1 MVGRGRLRGVGAGE
15 SRFLASSACGGQARN
30 DHYRAAGRILKL
42 QRFVKLSQPIKT
54 EGGVAL
60 CEEAKLFQA
69 ADGFCEWGFL
79 AVFGDQD

>member
-1 MVGRGRLRGVGAGE
+1 MPGKVVRGRCVAEG
-15 SRFLASSACGGQARN
+15 RFLASPACVGQTANDNYWAARQI
-30 DHYRAAGRILKL
+30 RKL
-42 QRFVKLSQPIKT
+42 QRSVKLSQPIKT

-60 CEEAKLFQA
+60 GEEAKLFQA

>member
-1 MVGRGRLRGVGAGE
+1 MPRKVVRGRCVAE
-15 SRFLASSACGGQARN
+15 SRFLTSPACGGQARN
-30 DHYRAAGRILKL
+30 DNYWAARRILKL
-42 QRFVKLSQPIKT
+42 WRFVKLSQPIKT

>member
-1 MVGRGRLRGVGAGE
+1 VRGRCVRE
-15 SRFLASSACGGQARN
+15 CRFLASSACGGQARN
-30 DHYRAAGRILKL
+30 DHYWAAGRILKL
-42 QRFVKLSQPIKT
+42 QRLKLSQPIKT

-60 CEEAKLFQA
+60 CEQAKLFQA